1 MPFSQASL
9 LVDETPQRFVEVGG
23 EQIRQ
28 DDVRMHEW
36 FRIRGSSVVCA
47 SSVRVMSESSSL
59 PASSPPSTKRSLAS
73 VGAAP
78 PLRTCWVCASKV
90 AEVLGQTGAISKSGP
105 LSRAEHA
112 QERISIVLLTVRFL
126 RAWYFAIL
134 GPQAYIFS
142 SSDWRYLIR
151 SGELLTS
158 SWAVCD
164 AGVGVSPSCDFKQR
178 AALCKSRVPSSR
190 R

>member
-1 MPFSQASL
+1 
-9 LVDETPQRFVEVGG
+9 
-23 EQIRQ
+23 
-28 DDVRMHEW
+28 MHEW
-36 FRIRGSSVVCA
+36 LRIRGSSVMGA

-73 VGAAP
+73 VEAAP

-142 SSDWRYLIR
+142 SSD
-151 SGELLTS
+151 
-158 SWAVCD
+158 
-164 AGVGVSPSCDFKQR
+164 
-178 AALCKSRVPSSR
+178 
-190 R
+190 